1 MSGFLRKASL
11 SRKKGLNDDSSSPPR
26 APSSRNDRPPKS
38 RSVSDAS
45 TINGNGEEGGKIK
58 KKHSTRKR
66 LSSLFSSS
74 TSLSSMASERDR
86 ESSPTTTNKPPSSH
100 LNISTSSSGASTPTS
115 LVSTSNPTTIGSNG
129 KRSLNGKGIPSTELK
144 NLRLGT
150 DEIPISASPESSP
163 TDSTSA
169 GPPIQPVTTAG
180 NTSIS
185 SSSLDN
191 AIALGLEK
199 KTERRTSMYSQW
211 ELEKVGLESD
221 SDEDEDEDAFLT
233 PSEGLSEVEEGDED
247 EAADGLNKPIRDE
260 QPKAVVSPPSDNA
273 SISIPAAAAAKG
285 TAAATATGGTS
296 REDKGQ
302 SIADAKAVEKGT
314 IVSQEGD
321 VSGTGPSTIKRSK
334 PTEQQTKVNIKG
346 QIHATKQ
353 GALAFD
359 QASVLAK
366 DIDITREALTLFLT
380 SKMKEAEVYLEDKEG
395 EGQHLYI
402 QSAQGII
409 EGLKGM
415 MTFDSIDLTN
425 ALEICKGTS
434 VTAAALRKPTD
445 SLVSRFVKAG
455 AAVARIK
462 SMSPLERHAE
472 LVYAETALMKALL
485 AIVSGGDW
493 LGLIREA
500 LNMRA
505 AHGTYHVLQQYL
517 EDADKNGYDDSI
529 DTDFRSGVVL
539 GEGTSALMLSLLPAK
554 VMKIASLLGYGGDK
568 DKALSTLYSAGGWHR
583 GVEKPDFDE
592 NNEGLRRPVCDLI
605 LLTFHLVISTLM
617 PVSGIDV
624 PMAKNILAYNLKRY
638 PDGVFFLYFQAR
650 SFTAQCQPEEANL
663 SLQKALDSNLEY
675 IQLQHMCL
683 WDYACNHMMLSN
695 WKGALDCFSILKE
708 ESNWSRATYTY
719 AAAACLVQ
727 ISQED
732 GGDSGIK
739 LKEAEKFMNQI
750 PKLTKKIAGK
760 SLPIEKLVSRKAR
773 KFHSQGQKLFL
784 PAMELAYVFGSLSN
798 TPRRS
803 LIDSWLPRVNK
814 VLKSLEGVE
823 PEQYGNGH
831 EYWDDYCLG
840 HFLRGMC
847 QFISRYQPKDAAPE
861 AIQKSSSDPSDDEL
875 DKGAEKDFQAVIRH
889 GPDVQLDHYIL
900 FHCYYEIGRLYA
912 RRGDDEQAKY
922 HFEVVMAGKLPDHN
936 PYMAKANGK
945 YSLEGALL
953 LKTHAALSAVKEKEK
968 AGK

>member
-11 SRKKGLNDDSSSPPR
+11 SRKKGLNGDDFTSTSPR
-26 APSSRNDRPPKS
+26 GPSSRTDRPPKS
-38 RSVSDAS
+38 RSVSEAS
-45 TINGNGEEGGKIK
+45 EMKANENGDKVK

-74 TSLSSMASERDR
+74 TSLSSMVSDRGDRD
-86 ESSPTTTNKPPSSH
+86 SSPSTSIRPSSN
-100 LNISTSSSGASTPTS
+100 LNVSASTSGTSTPTS
-115 LVSTSNPTTIGSNG
+115 SVS
-129 KRSLNGKGIPSTELK
+129 KQLNGKDLQNGIS

-150 DEIPISASPESSP
+150 TTNQIPISPSDSIRSSP
-163 TDSTSA
+163 TDSNSNSTSA
-169 GPPIQPVTTAG
+169 GPPIQPVHAS
-180 NTSIS
+180 TSTSTSTPPQTQSKPIR
-185 SSSLDN
+185 
-191 AIALGLEK
+191 K
-199 KTERRTSMYSQW
+199 RTPSMYSQW
-211 ELEKVGLESD
+211 DLEQVGLDSD
-221 SDEDEDEDAFLT
+221 SEDEDDDEAFLT

-247 EAADGLNKPIRDE
+247 EEDHNAEAKKKHEKDILLAASSKNDSTL
-260 QPKAVVSPPSDNA
+260 PPLTSN
-273 SISIPAAAAAKG
+273 S
-285 TAAATATGGTS
+285 ATQGQ
-296 REDKGQ
+296 GQ
-302 SIADAKAVEKGT
+302 SIADSSQVAKGT
-314 IVSQEGD
+314 VVSQEKD
-321 VSGTGPSTIKRSK
+321 VYGTGPSTIKRSK
-334 PTEQQTKVNIKG
+334 PSIQETKVQSRQG
-346 QIHATKQ
+346 GLHATKA
-353 GALAFD
+353 GALAVD
-359 QASVLAK
+359 QDGVLVK
-366 DIDITREALTLFLT
+366 DLEICRQALSLFLT
-380 SKMKEAEVYLEDKEG
+380 SHMKEAEVYLEEREQ

-409 EGLKGM
+409 EALKGM
-415 MTFDSIDLTN
+415 MTFDANDLAS
-425 ALEICKGTS
+425 ALEICKATS
-434 VTAAALRKPTD
+434 VTASALRRPTD

-455 AAVARIK
+455 AGVARVK
-462 SMSPLERHAE
+462 SMSALERHAE
-472 LVYAETALMKALL
+472 LVYAETSLMKALL

-505 AHGTYHVLQQYL
+505 AHGIYHVLQQYL
-517 EDADKNGYDDSI
+517 EDADKNGYDDNI

-539 GEGTSALMLSLLPAK
+539 GAGTSSLMLSLLPSK

-568 DKALSTLYSAGGWHR
+568 ETALTTLYSAGGWHR
-583 GVEKPDFDE
+583 GVEKPDYDE
-592 NNEGLRRPVCDLI
+592 SNEGLRRPVCDLI

-617 PVSGIDV
+617 PVTGIDV
-624 PMAKNILAYNLKRY
+624 PMAKNILAYNLRRY

-650 SFTAQCQPEEANL
+650 SFTAQCQPEAANR

-683 WDYACNHMMLSN
+683 WDYACNFMMLSN

-708 ESNWSRATYTY
+708 ESNWSRAVYTY
-719 AAAACLVQ
+719 AAAASLVQ
-727 ISQED
+727 LAQEED
-732 GGDSGIK
+732 GDSTAK
-739 LKEAEKFMNQI
+739 LKEAEKFMTQI

-773 KFHSQGQKLFL
+773 KFHSQNNKLFL

-803 LIDSWLPRVNK
+803 LLDSWLPRINK
-814 VLKSLEGVE
+814 ALKALDGVE
-823 PEQYGNGH
+823 PENYGNGH

-847 QFISRYQPKDAAPE
+847 QFISRYQPPDAAPE
-861 AIQKSSSDPSDDEL
+861 ATTKSPSDPSDDEL
-875 DKGAEKDFQAVIRH
+875 DKGAERDLQAVIRH

-900 FHCYYEIGRLYA
+900 FHCYYELGRLYA

-936 PYMAKANGK
+936 TYMAKANGK

-953 LKTHAALSAVKEKEK
+953 LKTHAALSGVKDKEKV
-968 AGK
+968 GK

>member
-11 SRKKGLNDDSSSPPR
+11 SRKKGLNGDEFSSTSPR
-26 APSSRNDRPPKS
+26 GPSSRGERPPKS
-38 RSVSDAS
+38 RNVSGAS
-45 TINGNGEEGGKIK
+45 ETSENGDKLK

-74 TSLSSMASERDR
+74 TSLSSMASDRNDRDR
-86 ESSPTTTNKPPSSH
+86 ESSP
-100 LNISTSSSGASTPTS
+100 STSTKQPSN
-115 LVSTSNPTTIGSNG
+115 LNVSTSTSGTSTPRSSISKQVNG
-129 KRSLNGKGIPSTELK
+129 KDIQNGLS

-150 DEIPISASPESSP
+150 DEVPISNSPLNSTESSP
-163 TDSTSA
+163 TNSTTA
-169 GPPIQPVTTAG
+169 GPPIQPVHA
-180 NTSIS
+180 S
-185 SSSLDN
+185 SSAPPQTQN
-191 AIALGLEK
+191 KPIRK
-199 KTERRTSMYSQW
+199 RTASMYSQW
-211 ELEKVGLESD
+211 DLEQVGLDSD
-221 SDEDEDEDAFLT
+221 SDEDDDEAFLT
-233 PSEGLSEVEEGDED
+233 PSEGLSEVEEGDE
-247 EAADGLNKPIRDE
+247 EEENNKDLQAKKE
-260 QPKAVVSPPSDNA
+260 KDVLAVAGESSQPPPTYN
-273 SISIPAAAAAKG
+273 
-285 TAAATATGGTS
+285 AATQ
-296 REDKGQ
+296 GQ
-302 SIADAKAVEKGT
+302 SIADSSQVTKGT
-314 IVSQEGD
+314 IISQEKD
-321 VSGTGPSTIKRSK
+321 VCGTGPSTIKRSK
-334 PTEQQTKVNIKG
+334 PSIQQTKVQSRQG
-346 QIHATKQ
+346 GIHATKA
-353 GALAFD
+353 GALAVD
-359 QASVLAK
+359 QDGVLGK
-366 DIDITREALTLFLT
+366 DLEICRQALSLFLT
-380 SKMKEAEVYLEDKEG
+380 SHMKEAEVYLEEREQ

-409 EGLKGM
+409 ESLKGM
-415 MTFDSIDLTN
+415 MTFDANDLAS
-425 ALEICKGTS
+425 ALEICKATS
-434 VTAAALRKPTD
+434 VTATALRRPTD

-455 AAVARIK
+455 AAVGRVK

-472 LVYAETALMKALL
+472 LVYAETSLMKALL

-505 AHGTYHVLQQYL
+505 AHGIYHVLQQYL
-517 EDADKNGYDDSI
+517 EDADKNGYDDNI

-539 GEGTSALMLSLLPAK
+539 GAGTSSLMLSLLPSK

-568 DKALSTLYSAGGWHR
+568 ETALTTLYSAGGWHR
-583 GVEKPDFDE
+583 GVEKPDYDE
-592 NNEGLRRPVCDLI
+592 TNEGLRRPVCDLI

-617 PVSGIDV
+617 PVTGIDV
-624 PMAKNILAYNLKRY
+624 PMAKNILAYNLRRY

-650 SFTAQCQPEEANL
+650 SFTAQCQPEEANR
-663 SLQKALDSNLEY
+663 SLQRALDSNLEY

-683 WDYACNHMMLSN
+683 WDYACNFMMLSN

-708 ESNWSRATYTY
+708 ESNWSRAVYTY
-719 AAAACLVQ
+719 AAAASLVQ
-727 ISQED
+727 LSQED
-732 GGDSGIK
+732 DGDSTSK
-739 LKEAEKFMNQI
+739 LKEAEKFMTQI

-773 KFHSQGQKLFL
+773 KFHSQHNRLFL

-803 LIDSWLPRVNK
+803 LLDSWLPRINK

-823 PEQYGNGH
+823 PENYGNGH

-847 QFISRYQPKDAAPE
+847 QFISRYQPPDASPQATT
-861 AIQKSSSDPSDDEL
+861 KSPSDPTDDEL

-900 FHCYYEIGRLYA
+900 FHCYYELGRLYA
-912 RRGDDEQAKY
+912 RRGDDEQAKF

-953 LKTHAALSAVKEKEK
+953 LKTHAALSGVKEKVAK
-968 AGK
+968 

>member
-11 SRKKGLNDDSSSPPR
+11 SRKKGLNDEASPRVPSAR
-26 APSSRNDRPPKS
+26 ADRPPRS
-38 RSVSDAS
+38 RSVSEAS
-45 TINGNGEEGGKIK
+45 SMNDNGDNGKVK

-74 TSLSSMASERDR
+74 TSLSSMASDRDR
-86 ESSPTTTNKPPSSH
+86 ESSPNTSARPSSN
-100 LNISTSSSGASTPTS
+100 LNVSTSTSGASTPTS
-115 LVSTSNPTTIGSNG
+115 SVSTGVPR
-129 KRSLNGKGIPSTELK
+129 KQLNGKGVPPSDLK
-144 NLRLGT
+144 DGMNNLRLGT
-150 DEIPISASPESSP
+150 DEIPLSNSPESGNSP
-163 TDSTSA
+163 TTSLKTTA
-169 GPPIQPVTTAG
+169 GPPIQPVSAAG
-180 NTSIS
+180 SS
-185 SSSLDN
+185 PSSSLKEQPPT
-191 AIALGLEK
+191 EK
-199 KTERRTSMYSQW
+199 RIRRSSLYSQW
-211 ELEKVGLESD
+211 DLEKVGLESD
-221 SDEDEDEDAFLT
+221 SESEDEDAFLT
-233 PSEGLSEVEEGDED
+233 PSEGLSEVEEGDEEEEELKKD
-247 EAADGLNKPIRDE
+247 TA
-260 QPKAVVSPPSDNA
+260 QPPPYNA
-273 SISIPAAAAAKG
+273 SPSTSAAAAAV
-285 TAAATATGGTS
+285 ATGSGIQNGSATQ
-296 REDKGQ
+296 GQ
-302 SIADAKAVEKGT
+302 SLADAKTVEKGT
-314 IVSQEGD
+314 VVSQEKD
-321 VSGTGPSTIKRSK
+321 VAGTGPSTIKRST
-334 PTEQQTKVNIKG
+334 PTVQETKVSRKG
-346 QIHATKQ
+346 QIHATKA
-353 GALAFD
+353 GALAVD
-359 QASVLAK
+359 QEKALAT
-366 DIDITREALTLFLT
+366 DIDVTREALSLFLT
-380 SKMKEAEVYLEDKEG
+380 SRMREAEVYLEKKEDQ
-395 EGQHLYI
+395 GQHLYI

-409 EGLKGM
+409 EALKGM

-434 VTAAALRKPTD
+434 VTASALRKPTD

-455 AAVARIK
+455 AGVARVK
-462 SMSPLERHAE
+462 SMTVLERHAE
-472 LVYAETALMKALL
+472 LVYAETSLTKALL

-505 AHGTYHVLQQYL
+505 AHGIYHILQQYL

-539 GEGTSALMLSLLPAK
+539 GAGTSSLMLSLLPAK

-568 DKALSTLYSAGGWHR
+568 DQALLTLYSAGGWHR
-583 GVEKPDFDE
+583 GEEKPDFDE

-617 PVSGIDV
+617 PVTGIDV
-624 PMAKNILAYNLKRY
+624 PMAKNILAYNLRRY
-638 PDGVFFLYFQAR
+638 PDGIFFLYFQAR
-650 SFTAQCQPEEANL
+650 SYTAQCQPENANR

-683 WDYACNHMMLSN
+683 WDYACNFMMLCN

-719 AAAACLVQ
+719 AAAASLVQ
-727 ISQED
+727 LAQEE
-732 GGDSGIK
+732 GGDATVK
-739 LKEAEKFMNQI
+739 LKEAEKFMQQI

-803 LIDSWLPRVNK
+803 LLGQWLPRIDK
-814 VLKSLEGVE
+814 ALQGLDSVE
-823 PEQYGNGH
+823 PENYGNGH

-861 AIQKSSSDPSDDEL
+861 ATEKSPSDPSDDEL
-875 DKGAEKDFQAVIRH
+875 DKGAEKDLQAVIRH
-889 GPDVQLDHYIL
+889 GPDVEFDHYIL
-900 FHCYYEIGRLYA
+900 FHCYYELGRLYA
-912 RRGDDEQAKY
+912 RRGDHEQAKF
-922 HFEVVMAGKLPDHN
+922 HLEVVMAGKLPDHN
-936 PYMAKANGK
+936 PYMAKASGK

-953 LKTHAALSAVKEKEK
+953 LKTHAALVGVKENEK
-968 AGK
+968 K